1 MCIRDSY
8 YSLYNYRESL
18 INPVYI
24 KTINLSGTYNWK
36 YFMDEG
42 VDIPDEIDSIF
53 NGVSFADNNV
63 ISTNTN
69 VNFNCIVT
77 PDESFKYELQRLIDN
92 KNNDVRI
99 KVDELERQPNIK
111 SGDLYLI
118 HEYNENANKVK
129 LTNAIKSMVFTDQVR
144 SNMDATLEL
153 FMRKTDNNTHSVARE
168 FISNIYDDG
177 Q

>member
-1 MCIRDSY
+1 
-8 YSLYNYRESL
+8 
-18 INPVYI
+18 
-24 KTINLSGTYNWK
+24 
-36 YFMDEG
+36 MDER
-42 VDIPDEIDSIF
+42 VDIPDEIDLIF

-92 KNNDVRI
+92 KNSNVRI

-118 HEYNENANKVK
+118 YEYNENANKVK

-153 FMRKTDNNTHSVARE
+153 FMKRADNSTRSVARE

>member
-1 MCIRDSY
+1 
-8 YSLYNYRESL
+8 
-18 INPVYI
+18 
-24 KTINLSGTYNWK
+24 
-36 YFMDEG
+36 MDER
-42 VDIPDEIDSIF
+42 VDIPDEIDLIF

-92 KNNDVRI
+92 KNSNVRI

-118 HEYNENANKVK
+118 YEYNENANKVK

-153 FMRKTDNNTHSVARE
+153 FMRETDNNTRSVARE

>member
-1 MCIRDSY
+1 
-8 YSLYNYRESL
+8 
-18 INPVYI
+18 
-24 KTINLSGTYNWK
+24 
-36 YFMDEG
+36 MDEG

-92 KNNDVRI
+92 KNSDVRI

-118 HEYNENANKVK
+118 PEYNENANKVK
-129 LTNAIKSMVFTDQVR
+129 LTNAIKSMVFTDQIR

-153 FMRKTDNNTHSVARE
+153 FMRETDNNTRSVARE

>member
-1 MCIRDSY
+1 MQNI
-8 YSLYNYRESL
+8 E
-18 INPVYI
+18 I
-24 KTINLSGTYNWK
+24 KALN
-36 YFMDEG
+36 
-42 VDIPDEIDSIF
+42 EI
-53 NGVSFADNNV
+53 V
-63 ISTNTN
+63 TNTIAAVELGKTQIYDIYEAARNEVEN
-69 VNFNCIVT
+69 VKKDVERIKQET
-77 PDESFKYELQRLIDN
+77 ID
-92 KNNDVRI
+92 I
-99 KVDELERQPNIK
+99 IFKVDELERQPNIK

-153 FMRKTDNNTHSVARE
+153 FMRETDNNTRSVARE

>member
-1 MCIRDSY
+1 MQTIMWYLQIQMSI
-8 YSLYNYRESL
+8 L
-18 INPVYI
+18 IVY
-24 KTINLSGTYNWK
+24 
-36 YFMDEG
+36 
-42 VDIPDEIDSIF
+42 
-53 NGVSFADNNV
+53 
-63 ISTNTN
+63 
-69 VNFNCIVT
+69 VT

-92 KNNDVRI
+92 KNSDVRI

-153 FMRKTDNNTHSVARE
+153 FMRETDNNTRSVARE